1 MHVHNRLRSY
11 LLPPSVL
18 CRQSPVA
25 RVPSRVARRDCLGP
39 GTGPELRVL
48 SPGLHRQGP
57 RAHDV
62 RLPEVVGGGVEGLGG
77 CPRRRWRVLSGLEG
91 RRRV

>member
-1 MHVHNRLRSY
+1 MRFVILTPGHVA
-11 LLPPSVL
+11 PPKV
-18 CRQSPVA
+18 SPVA

-77 CPRRRWRVLSGLEG
+77 CPRWRWRLLSGLEG
-91 RRRV
+91 WRRV